1 MNYKTKTVR
10 QSCTSENEMNY
21 KKLQE
26 AILICK
32 MKDKKPFYF
41 KQIFQFQRDAKNMAN
56 YEGSNP

>member
-21 KKLQE
+21 EKLQE

-32 MKDKKPFYF
+32 MKDKKPLLQTNISIP
-41 KQIFQFQRDAKNMAN
+41 KRCKKHG
-56 YEGSNP
+56 EL